1 MKYIKLFEDFESQ
14 DPYNLSGVSANEKA
28 EMIVDEMEKPEPNL
42 NLVDYLISTGANLD
56 WKNELYDDW
65 TILHYSIFYNRIDI
79 AKVLIDAGMDV
90 NIKNKLNDTPLHFAS
105 YYNRNEIVKMLID
118 ADSDINAQEDS
129 GKTALHLAINNDN
142 TQIVQML
149 IAAGGDKSIED
160 NYGETASDFAKSEK
174 MKNIL
179 I

>member
-65 TILHYSIFYNRIDI
+65 TILHYSIFYNR
-79 AKVLIDAGMDV
+79 
-90 NIKNKLNDTPLHFAS
+90 
-105 YYNRNEIVKMLID
+105 NEIVKMLIG

>member
-1 MKYIKLFEDFESQ
+1 
-14 DPYNLSGVSANEKA
+14 
-28 EMIVDEMEKPEPNL
+28 
-42 NLVDYLISTGANLD
+42 
-56 WKNELYDDW
+56 
-65 TILHYSIFYNRIDI
+65 
-79 AKVLIDAGMDV
+79 
-90 NIKNKLNDTPLHFAS
+90 
-105 YYNRNEIVKMLID
+105 MLIG